1 MTNFTNVVLN
11 DCVCVFELL
20 EKLLVSGGLDKNLF
34 VRQSS
39 IEALIQVVTISY
51 LGITEARVLVLTMRG
66 ETRTD
71 HSRKRNWQ

>member
-20 EKLLVSGGLDKNLF
+20 EKLLVSGDRDKNLF
-34 VRQSS
+34 VLQSS

-51 LGITEARVLVLTMRG
+51 LGITEALCGACFGANNERG
-66 ETRTD
+66 D
-71 HSRKRNWQ
+71 